1 MRRWKAKLPGGQ
13 VLEFESDEPGR
24 VLLEQGHT
32 AFALEEVKRP
42 QLPKIKLEG
51 HLTLSVSEMS
61 EELGVSTKT
70 GYALTHTPGFPVIR
84 IGHRVRVSREGLAEW
99 VKANEGNRLEVTL

>member
-1 MRRWKAKLPGGQ
+1 MRSWKAKLPGGQ

-32 AFALEEVKRP
+32 TFALEEVKRP

-51 HLTLSVSEMS
+51 HLTMSVSEMS
-61 EELGVSTKT
+61 EELGISSKT
-70 GYALTHTPGFPVIR
+70 GYALTHIPGFPVIR
-84 IGHRVRVSREGLAEW
+84 IGHRVRVSLEGLAEW
-99 VKANEGNRLEVTL
+99 VKANEGNRLEVAL